1 MSFIETNNDNKPSA
15 KIVGTILS
23 WVGYAIAAWIVF
35 KPTPYMFSIWVG
47 ILYPFFSIGVVAFY
61 KGDIRLEEKIE
72 KKKKKKKGN
81 KSSIYLSIILIC
93 CALGLRGMYDF
104 EIITFSKVILPVL
117 LGVVIFSTAIYLAL
131 RSYQKPL
138 KAYFGIIILCIFST
152 VWSYG
157 GVMAFNFN
165 YDPLTPRPYETKVL
179 DKYIYTSKRSKTYYL
194 TVAPWEKQAEE
205 DKLSVSENKYEKT
218 NIGDVVTVY
227 YSEGLFGIP
236 YFIVDGK

>member
-1 MSFIETNNDNKPSA
+1 M
-15 KIVGTILS
+15 
-23 WVGYAIAAWIVF
+23 
-35 KPTPYMFSIWVG
+35 
-47 ILYPFFSIGVVAFY
+47 
-61 KGDIRLEEKIE
+61 
-72 KKKKKKKGN
+72 
-81 KSSIYLSIILIC
+81 
-93 CALGLRGMYDF
+93 
-104 EIITFSKVILPVL
+104 ILPVL
-117 LGVVIFSTAIYLAL
+117 LGVLIFCTAIYLAL

-138 KAYFGIIILCIFST
+138 KAYFGIITLCVFST

-165 YDPLTPRPYETKVL
+165 YDPLTPRPYETEVL

>member
-1 MSFIETNNDNKPSA
+1 MSLIEKHNNHKPSA

-35 KPTPYMFSIWVG
+35 KPTPYMIAIWVG
-47 ILYPFFSIGVVAFY
+47 ILYPLLCMGIVVFY
-61 KGDIRLEEKIE
+61 KGEIRIEEKNE
-72 KKKKKKKGN
+72 KKKKKKKGG
-81 KSSIYLSIILIC
+81 KSSIYLSMILIC
-93 CALGLRGMYDF
+93 CALGLRGIYDF
-104 EIITFSKVILPVL
+104 EIITFSKVILPGLVGVL
-117 LGVVIFSTAIYLAL
+117 IFSAGVYLAL

-138 KAYFGIIILCIFST
+138 KAYFGIIILCVFST

-165 YDPLTPRPYETKVL
+165 YDPLTPRPYETKVV
-179 DKYIYTSKRSKTYYL
+179 DKYIYTSKKSKTYYL
-194 TVAPWEKQAEE
+194 TVTPWEKQPKE

-218 NIGDVVTVY
+218 AIGDMITVY